1 MTDLTSFGV
10 WGRLRSLT
18 ATCTP
23 LTSSNVRSTAG
34 ASTRMQSNVSRT
46 TDARGTVDDEDADE
60 EELDVDDLG
69 VASVSFDEMG
79 MWRATR
85 RRSRRVC
92 TERNQIRYSKNRA
105 DYATNLQ
112 GVLPTHENLAR
123 LV

>member
-10 WGRLRSLT
+10 CGRLRSLT

-23 LTSSNVRSTAG
+23 LTSSNVRSAAG

-85 RRSRRVC
+85 RRSRRVY
-92 TERNQIRYSKNRA
+92 TERNQIR
-105 DYATNLQ
+105 
-112 GVLPTHENLAR
+112 
-123 LV
+123 